1 MLALGGAG
9 VSEANGVPP
18 VAGLLD
24 GFDRPFDSAQ
34 GPGMAIWGREWPFG
48 SAQGPGMAIWGRGWP
63 FGSAQGPHKFRS
75 GAGGIT

>member
-24 GFDRPFDSAQ
+24 GTLRPFGSATGPSTPLRDRINSAQ
-34 GPGMAIWGREWPFG
+34 GPERTLRDRGWCSGAGDG
-48 SAQGPGMAIWGRGWP
+48 AQGPGNQ
-63 FGSAQGPHKFRS
+63 F
-75 GAGGIT
+75 

>member
-1 MLALGGAG
+1 DLQKSLSNFWGSCHRGRGRGPTTASLSVARAMMALGGAG

-34 GPGMAIWGREWPFG
+34 GPGMVLRLT
-48 SAQGPGMAIWGRGWP
+48 
-63 FGSAQGPHKFRS
+63 KN
-75 GAGGIT
+75 

>member
-24 GFDRPFDSAQ
+24 GSYRPFGSAQ
-34 GPGMAIWGREWPFG
+34 GPEMAIWGREWPFG
-48 SAQGPGMAIWGRGWP
+48 SA
-63 FGSAQGPHKFRS
+63 
-75 GAGGIT
+75 

>member
-24 GFDRPFDSAQ
+24 GIDRPFDSAT
-34 GPGMAIWGREWPFG
+34 GP
-48 SAQGPGMAIWGRGWP
+48 SAPLRDRGGPSTPLRGRG
-63 FGSAQGPHKFRS
+63 GPSTPLRGRKGRS
-75 GAGGIT
+75 GTG